1 MANGDEL
8 AYEVIQGAS
17 NRWRAVRDG
26 ILGHMAEAAAT
37 GAVGTT
43 KTQMAYI
50 KQIVNLLNPS
60 GTFDLDQIAQSL
72 YGGSGISTFP
82 TAAQAANGVNLAR
95 VIRYIQEALDDDIPK
110 LEGTRFSTM
119 RVIVGTDVPHDAQD
133 DDLALTLPVTINPV
147 LLEGVI
153 ISTDATGWR
162 VPAGGET
169 NIEFSF
175 NNATYGSGAFGNVV
189 ESIGE
194 DDLGGRVTASVT
206 DINSVLD
213 VGKRMYIHKDAV
225 AALANGNAEVRSFW
239 RRLGDGAQVL
249 AAGAV

>member
-82 TAAQAANGVNLAR
+82 TAAQAGTVLILR
-95 VIRYIQEALDDDIPK
+95 GSSGTSRKLSMMIFQSWKALDSQ
-110 LEGTRFSTM
+110 LCE
-119 RVIVGTDVPHDAQD
+119 
-133 DDLALTLPVTINPV
+133 L
-147 LLEGVI
+147 
-153 ISTDATGWR
+153 
-162 VPAGGET
+162 
-169 NIEFSF
+169 
-175 NNATYGSGAFGNVV
+175 
-189 ESIGE
+189 
-194 DDLGGRVTASVT
+194 
-206 DINSVLD
+206 
-213 VGKRMYIHKDAV
+213 
-225 AALANGNAEVRSFW
+225 
-239 RRLGDGAQVL
+239 
-249 AAGAV
+249 

>member
-1 MANGDEL
+1 
-8 AYEVIQGAS
+8 
-17 NRWRAVRDG
+17 
-26 ILGHMAEAAAT
+26 
-37 GAVGTT
+37 
-43 KTQMAYI
+43 
-50 KQIVNLLNPS
+50 
-60 GTFDLDQIAQSL
+60 
-72 YGGSGISTFP
+72 
-82 TAAQAANGVNLAR
+82 
-95 VIRYIQEALDDDIPK
+95 
-110 LEGTRFSTM
+110 M

>member
-119 RVIVGTDVPHDAQD
+119 RVMAGNTVPQDAQT
-133 DDLALTLPVTINPV
+133 LALTLPVTINPV

-153 ISTDATGWR
+153 ISTDATGWNN
-162 VPAGGET
+162 AGGQDV
-169 NIEFSF
+169 EFSF
-175 NNATYGSGAFGNVV
+175 DNAIYGSGAVANVV

-194 DDLGGRVTASVT
+194 ASLGVRLTASVT

-213 VGKRMYIHKDAV
+213 VGGVMYIHKNAADAL
-225 AALANGNAEVRSFW
+225 LAGNGVVRSFW
-239 RRLGDGAQVL
+239 RRLGDGANAL
-249 AAGAV
+249 AAGGV